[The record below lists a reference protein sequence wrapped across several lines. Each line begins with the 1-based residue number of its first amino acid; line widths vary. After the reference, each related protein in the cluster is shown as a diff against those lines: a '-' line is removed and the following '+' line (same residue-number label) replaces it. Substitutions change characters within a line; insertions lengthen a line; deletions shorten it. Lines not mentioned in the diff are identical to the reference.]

1 MERANP
7 GSAVDSAGDGAVGM
21 GGQTAT
27 AQPPVHP
34 AQARMGGVVRPN
46 QPAWERM
53 ARRTAHWGLVTA
65 GRPIYRAR
73 MLPSFLIVGVER
85 CGTSSMYE
93 VLSWHPAV
101 FSAILPR
108 KEVHYFDYHYRH
120 PLSWY
125 RCHFPL
131 RARAARAARG
141 TGVVAPMAF
150 EASPTYMCHP
160 LAPDRIARDLPGVK
174 LLVLL
179 RDPVARAY
187 SSHTMR
193 AGWGVETEPFE
204 RALEF
209 EDSRLAGEAERM
221 ATDPSYVG
229 YNWRH
234 FAYRSRGQYV
244 EQLERLERLVGRDRI
259 HVIDSG
265 DFFASPGR
273 VYDQLLDFLGLPH
286 VGHPAFDPPRTR
298 SRPPMPDSVRKALEE
313 HYRPYDDRLAAWLGH
328 EPSWRR

>member
-7 GSAVDSAGDGAVGM
+7 GSAIDSANDGAVGT
-21 GGQTAT
+21 GGKSVT
-27 AQPPVHP
+27 AQRPVP
-34 AQARMGGVVRPN
+34 TVRAGTGLVARPN

-73 MLPSFLIVGVER
+73 MLPSFLIVGAER

-108 KEVHYFDYHYRH
+108 KEVHYFDYNYAR

-131 RARAARAARG
+131 RARAALAARD
-141 TGVVAPMAF
+141 TGVAPVAF
-150 EASPTYMCHP
+150 EASPSYMCHP
-160 LAPDRIARDLPGVK
+160 LAPERIARDLPGVK
-174 LLVLL
+174 LIVML

-204 RALEF
+204 RALEL

-221 ATDPSYVG
+221 AADPSYVG

-234 FAYRSRGQYV
+234 FAYRTRGQYA
-244 EQLERLERLVGRDRI
+244 EQLEQLDRLVGRDRI

-265 DFFASPGR
+265 EFFASPAR
-273 VYDQLLDFLGLPH
+273 VYDQVLDFLGLPDA
-286 VGHPAFDPPRTR
+286 GHPAFDPPRTR

-313 HYRPYDDRLAAWLGH
+313 HYRPYDERLAAWLGH

>member
-7 GSAVDSAGDGAVGM
+7 GSAIDSANDGAVGT
-21 GGQTAT
+21 GGKSVT
-27 AQPPVHP
+27 AQRPVP
-34 AQARMGGVVRPN
+34 TVRAGTGLVARPN

-73 MLPSFLIVGVER
+73 MLPSFLIAGAER

-108 KEVHYFDYHYRH
+108 KEVHYFDYSYAH

-131 RARAARAARG
+131 RARAALAARD
-141 TGVVAPMAF
+141 TGVAPVAF
-150 EASPTYMCHP
+150 EASPSYMCHP
-160 LAPDRIARDLPGVK
+160 LAPERIARDLPGVK
-174 LLVLL
+174 LIVML

-204 RALEF
+204 RALEL

-221 ATDPSYVG
+221 AADPSYVG

-234 FAYRSRGQYV
+234 FAYRTRGQYA
-244 EQLERLERLVGRDRI
+244 EQLGQLDRLVGRDRI

-265 DFFASPGR
+265 EFFASPAR
-273 VYDQLLDFLGLPH
+273 VYDQVLDFLGLPDA
-286 VGHPAFDPPRTR
+286 GHPAFDPPRTR

-313 HYRPYDDRLAAWLGH
+313 HYRPYDERLAAWLGH

>member
-7 GSAVDSAGDGAVGM
+7 GSAIDSANDGAVGT
-21 GGQTAT
+21 GGKSVTVQR
-27 AQPPVHP
+27 PVP
-34 AQARMGGVVRPN
+34 TVRAGTGLVARPN

-73 MLPSFLIVGVER
+73 MLPSFLIVGAER

-108 KEVHYFDYHYRH
+108 KEVHYFDYSYAH

-131 RARAARAARG
+131 RARAALAARG
-141 TGVVAPMAF
+141 TGMAPVAF
-150 EASPTYMCHP
+150 EASPSYMCHP
-160 LAPDRIARDLPGVK
+160 LAPERIARDLPGVK
-174 LLVLL
+174 LIVML

-204 RALEF
+204 RALEL

-221 ATDPSYVG
+221 AADPSYVG

-234 FAYRSRGQYV
+234 FAYRTRGQYA
-244 EQLERLERLVGRDRI
+244 EQLEQLDRLVGRDRI

-265 DFFASPGR
+265 EFFASPAR
-273 VYDQLLDFLGLPH
+273 VYDQVLDFLGLPDA
-286 VGHPAFDPPRTR
+286 GHPAFDPPRTR

-313 HYRPYDDRLAAWLGH
+313 HYRPYDERLAAWLGH

>member
-7 GSAVDSAGDGAVGM
+7 GSAIDSANDGAVGT
-21 GGQTAT
+21 GGKSVT
-27 AQPPVHP
+27 AQRPVP
-34 AQARMGGVVRPN
+34 TVRAGTGLVARPN

-73 MLPSFLIVGVER
+73 MLPSFLIVGAER

-108 KEVHYFDYHYRH
+108 KEVHYFDYSYAH

-131 RARAARAARG
+131 RARAALAARG
-141 TGVVAPMAF
+141 TGVAPVAF
-150 EASPTYMCHP
+150 EASPSYMCHP
-160 LAPDRIARDLPGVK
+160 LAPERIARDLPGVK
-174 LLVLL
+174 LIVML

-204 RALEF
+204 RALEL
-209 EDSRLAGEAERM
+209 EDSRLTGEAERM
-221 ATDPSYVG
+221 AADPSYVG

-234 FAYRSRGQYV
+234 FAYRTRGQYA
-244 EQLERLERLVGRDRI
+244 EQLEQLDRLVGRDRI

-265 DFFASPGR
+265 EFFASPAR
-273 VYDQLLDFLGLPH
+273 VYDQVLDFLGLPDA
-286 VGHPAFDPPRTR
+286 GHPAFDPPRTR

-313 HYRPYDDRLAAWLGH
+313 HYRPYDERLAAWLGH

>member
-7 GSAVDSAGDGAVGM
+7 GSAIDSANDGAVGT
-21 GGQTAT
+21 GGKSVT
-27 AQPPVHP
+27 AQRPVP
-34 AQARMGGVVRPN
+34 TVRAGTGLVARPN

-73 MLPSFLIVGVER
+73 MLPSFLIVGAER

-108 KEVHYFDYHYRH
+108 KEVHYFDYSYAH

-131 RARAARAARG
+131 RARAALAARG
-141 TGVVAPMAF
+141 TGVAPVAF
-150 EASPTYMCHP
+150 EASPSYMCHP
-160 LAPDRIARDLPGVK
+160 LAPERIARDLPAVK
-174 LLVLL
+174 LIVML

-204 RALEF
+204 RALEL
-209 EDSRLAGEAERM
+209 EDSRLTGEAERM
-221 ATDPSYVG
+221 AADPSYVG

-234 FAYRSRGQYV
+234 FAYRTRGQYA
-244 EQLERLERLVGRDRI
+244 EQLEQLDRLVGRDRI

-265 DFFASPGR
+265 EFFASPAR
-273 VYDQLLDFLGLPH
+273 VYDQVLDFLGLPDA
-286 VGHPAFDPPRTR
+286 GHPAFDPPRTR

-313 HYRPYDDRLAAWLGH
+313 HYRPYDERLAAWLGH

>member
-1 MERANP
+1 MERANA
-7 GSAVDSAGDGAVGM
+7 GSAVVSAGDDAVRLDGETVA
-21 GGQTAT
+21 G
-27 AQPPVHP
+27 QPPAP
-34 AQARMGGVVRPN
+34 RIRAKTGLVVRPN
-46 QPAWERM
+46 QGALERM

-65 GRPIYRAR
+65 GRPISGAR
-73 MLPSFLIVGVER
+73 MLPSFLIVGAER

-93 VLSWHPAV
+93 VLRWHPAV

-108 KEVHYFDYHYRH
+108 KEVHYFDYHYQH

-131 RARAARAARG
+131 RARAVRATRG
-141 TGVVAPMAF
+141 AGMAPTAF
-150 EASPTYMCHP
+150 EASPSYMCHP
-160 LAPDRIARDLPGVK
+160 LAPERIARDLPDVK
-174 LLVLL
+174 LLVML

-204 RALEF
+204 RALEL

-244 EQLERLERLVGRDRI
+244 EQLEQLEGLVGRDRI

-265 DFFASPGR
+265 DFFATPGD
-273 VYDQLLDFLGLPH
+273 VYDQILDFLGLPH

-298 SRPPMPDSVRKALEE
+298 SRPPMPDSVRAALEE
-313 HYRPYDDRLAAWLGH
+313 HYRPYNERLTAWLGH
-328 EPSWRR
+328 EPSWCR

>member
-1 MERANP
+1 
-7 GSAVDSAGDGAVGM
+7 
-21 GGQTAT
+21 
-27 AQPPVHP
+27 
-34 AQARMGGVVRPN
+34 
-46 QPAWERM
+46 
-53 ARRTAHWGLVTA
+53 
-65 GRPIYRAR
+65 
-73 MLPSFLIVGVER
+73 
-85 CGTSSMYE
+85 
-93 VLSWHPAV
+93 V

-108 KEVHYFDYHYRH
+108 KEVHYFDYHYQH

-141 TGVVAPMAF
+141 TGVAPMAF
-150 EASPTYMCHP
+150 EASPSYICHP
-160 LAPDRIARDLPGVK
+160 LAPERIARDLPGVK
-174 LLVLL
+174 LLVML

-204 RALEF
+204 RAIEL

-234 FAYRSRGQYV
+234 FAYRFRGQYV

-273 VYDQLLDFLGLPH
+273 VYDQVLDFLGLPH

-298 SRPPMPDSVRKALEE
+298 SRPPMPDSVRKALED
-313 HYRPYDDRLAAWLGH
+313 HYRPYDERLAVWLGR
-328 EPSWRR
+328 EPSWCR

>member
-7 GSAVDSAGDGAVGM
+7 GSAIDSANDGAVGT
-21 GGQTAT
+21 GGRSVT
-27 AQPPVHP
+27 AQRPVP
-34 AQARMGGVVRPN
+34 TVRAGTGLVARPN
-46 QPAWERM
+46 QPAWERA

-73 MLPSFLIVGVER
+73 MLPSFLIVGAER

-108 KEVHYFDYHYRH
+108 KEVHYFDYSYAH

-131 RARAARAARG
+131 RARAALAARG
-141 TGVVAPMAF
+141 TGVAPVAF
-150 EASPTYMCHP
+150 EASPSYMCHP
-160 LAPDRIARDLPGVK
+160 LAPERIARDLPGVK
-174 LLVLL
+174 LIVML

-193 AGWGVETEPFE
+193 VGWGVETEPFE
-204 RALEF
+204 RALEL

-221 ATDPSYVG
+221 AADPSYVG

-234 FAYRSRGQYV
+234 FAYRTRGQYA
-244 EQLERLERLVGRDRI
+244 EQLEQLDRLVGRDRI

-265 DFFASPGR
+265 EFFASPAR
-273 VYDQLLDFLGLPH
+273 VYDQVLDFLGLPDA
-286 VGHPAFDPPRTR
+286 GHPAFDPPRTR
-298 SRPPMPDSVRKALEE
+298 SRPPMPDSARKALEE
-313 HYRPYDDRLAAWLGH
+313 HYRPYDERLAAWLGH

>member
-7 GSAVDSAGDGAVGM
+7 GSAVVSAGDDAVGT
-21 GGQTAT
+21 GGKTVT
-27 AQPPVHP
+27 AQRPVP
-34 AQARMGGVVRPN
+34 GVRAGTGLVARPN
-46 QPAWERM
+46 RPAWERM

-73 MLPSFLIVGVER
+73 MLPSFLIVGAER

-93 VLSWHPAV
+93 VLRWHPAV

-108 KEVHYFDYHYRH
+108 KEVHYFDYNYAR

-131 RARAARAARG
+131 HARAARAARG
-141 TGVVAPMAF
+141 AGVAPVAF
-150 EASPTYMCHP
+150 EASPSYMCHP
-160 LAPDRIARDLPGVK
+160 LAPERIARDLPGVK
-174 LLVLL
+174 LIVML

-204 RALEF
+204 RALEL

-234 FAYRSRGQYV
+234 FAYRARGQYA
-244 EQLERLERLVGRDRI
+244 EQLEQLERLVGRDRI

-265 DFFASPGR
+265 EFFTSPGR
-273 VYDQLLDFLGLPH
+273 VYDQVLDFLGLPH
-286 VGHPAFDPPRTR
+286 VGHTAFDPPRTR

-313 HYRPYDDRLAAWLGH
+313 HYRPHDERLAAWLGH

>member
-7 GSAVDSAGDGAVGM
+7 GSAVDSAGDGAVGT
-21 GGQTAT
+21 GGKTVTAR
-27 AQPPVHP
+27 P
-34 AQARMGGVVRPN
+34 AAPRAWAATGLVARPN

-65 GRPIYRAR
+65 GRPAYRAR
-73 MLPSFLIVGVER
+73 MLPSFLIVGAER

-108 KEVHYFDYHYRH
+108 KEVHYFDYNYAR

-131 RARAARAARG
+131 RARAAMAARG
-141 TGVVAPMAF
+141 TGVAPVAF
-150 EASPTYMCHP
+150 EASPSYMCHP
-160 LAPDRIARDLPGVK
+160 LAPERIARDLPGVK
-174 LLVLL
+174 LIVML

-204 RALEF
+204 HALEL

-234 FAYRSRGQYV
+234 FAYRARGQYA
-244 EQLERLERLVGRDRI
+244 EQLEQLDRLVGRDRI
-259 HVIDSG
+259 HVIDSEE
-265 DFFASPGR
+265 FFTSPGR
-273 VYDQLLDFLGLPH
+273 VYDQVLDFLGLPH
-286 VGHPAFDPPRTR
+286 VGYPAFDPPRTR
-298 SRPPMPDSVRKALEE
+298 SRPPMPDPVRKELEE
-313 HYRPYDDRLAAWLGH
+313 HYRPYDERLAAWLGH

>member
-7 GSAVDSAGDGAVGM
+7 GSAIDSANDGAVGT
-21 GGQTAT
+21 GGRSVT
-27 AQPPVHP
+27 AQRPVP
-34 AQARMGGVVRPN
+34 AVRAGTGLVARPN
-46 QPAWERM
+46 QPAWERA
-53 ARRTAHWGLVTA
+53 ARRTAHWGLVTG

-73 MLPSFLIVGVER
+73 MLPSFLIVGAER

-108 KEVHYFDYHYRH
+108 KEVHYFDYSYAH

-131 RARAARAARG
+131 RARAALAARG
-141 TGVVAPMAF
+141 TGVAPVAF
-150 EASPTYMCHP
+150 EASPSYMCHP
-160 LAPDRIARDLPGVK
+160 LAPERIARDLPGVK
-174 LLVLL
+174 LIVML

-204 RALEF
+204 RALEL

-221 ATDPSYVG
+221 AADPSYVG

-234 FAYRSRGQYV
+234 FAYRTRGQYA
-244 EQLERLERLVGRDRI
+244 EQLEQLDRLVGRDRI

-265 DFFASPGR
+265 EFFASPAR
-273 VYDQLLDFLGLPH
+273 VYDQVLDFLGLPDA
-286 VGHPAFDPPRTR
+286 GHPAFDPPRTR
-298 SRPPMPDSVRKALEE
+298 SRPPMPDSARKALEE
-313 HYRPYDDRLAAWLGH
+313 HYRPYDERLAAWLGH

>member
-7 GSAVDSAGDGAVGM
+7 GSAIDSANDGAVGT
-21 GGQTAT
+21 GGKSVT
-27 AQPPVHP
+27 AQRPVP
-34 AQARMGGVVRPN
+34 TVRAGTGLVARPN

-73 MLPSFLIVGVER
+73 MLPSFLIVGAER
-85 CGTSSMYE
+85 CGTSSIYE
-93 VLSWHPAV
+93 VLSRHPAV

-108 KEVHYFDYHYRH
+108 KEVHYFDYSYAH

-131 RARAARAARG
+131 RARAALAARG
-141 TGVVAPMAF
+141 TGVAPVAF
-150 EASPTYMCHP
+150 EASPSYMCHP
-160 LAPDRIARDLPGVK
+160 LAPERIARDLPAVK
-174 LLVLL
+174 LIVML

-204 RALEF
+204 RALEL

-221 ATDPSYVG
+221 AADPSYVG

-234 FAYRSRGQYV
+234 FAYRTRGQYA
-244 EQLERLERLVGRDRI
+244 EQLEQLDRLVGRDRI

-265 DFFASPGR
+265 EFFASPAR
-273 VYDQLLDFLGLPH
+273 VYDQVLDFLGLPDA
-286 VGHPAFDPPRTR
+286 GHPAFDPPRTR

-313 HYRPYDDRLAAWLGH
+313 HYRPYDERLAAWLGH

>member
-7 GSAVDSAGDGAVGM
+7 GSAVDSANDGAVGT
-21 GGQTAT
+21 GGKTVTAR
-27 AQPPVHP
+27 QPVPTVR
-34 AQARMGGVVRPN
+34 AATGLVARPN

-73 MLPSFLIVGVER
+73 MLPSFLIVGAER

-93 VLSWHPAV
+93 VLSWHPSV

-108 KEVHYFDYHYRH
+108 KEVHYFDYNYAR

-131 RARAARAARG
+131 RARAALAARD
-141 TGVVAPMAF
+141 TGVAPVAF
-150 EASPTYMCHP
+150 EASPSYMCHP
-160 LAPDRIARDLPGVK
+160 LAPERIARDLPGVK
-174 LLVLL
+174 LIVML

-204 RALEF
+204 RALEL

-221 ATDPSYVG
+221 AADPSYVG

-234 FAYRSRGQYV
+234 FAYRARGQYA
-244 EQLERLERLVGRDRI
+244 EQLEQLDRLVGRDRI

-265 DFFASPGR
+265 EFFASPGS
-273 VYDQLLDFLGLPH
+273 VYDQVLDFLGLPN
-286 VGHPAFDPPRTR
+286 VGHPAFDPPPTR

-313 HYRPYDDRLAAWLGH
+313 HYRPHDERLAAWLGH

>member
-7 GSAVDSAGDGAVGM
+7 GSAIDSANDGAVGT
-21 GGQTAT
+21 GGRSVT
-27 AQPPVHP
+27 AQRPVP
-34 AQARMGGVVRPN
+34 AVRAGTGLVARPN
-46 QPAWERM
+46 QPAWERA

-73 MLPSFLIVGVER
+73 MLPSFLIVGAER

-108 KEVHYFDYHYRH
+108 KEVHYFDYSYAH

-131 RARAARAARG
+131 RARAALAARG
-141 TGVVAPMAF
+141 TGVAPVAF
-150 EASPTYMCHP
+150 EASPSYMCHP
-160 LAPDRIARDLPGVK
+160 LAPERIARDLPGVK
-174 LLVLL
+174 LIVML

-193 AGWGVETEPFE
+193 VGWGVETEPFE
-204 RALEF
+204 RALEL

-221 ATDPSYVG
+221 AADPSYVG

-234 FAYRSRGQYV
+234 FAYRTRGQYA
-244 EQLERLERLVGRDRI
+244 EQLEQLDRLVGRDRI

-265 DFFASPGR
+265 EFFASPAR
-273 VYDQLLDFLGLPH
+273 VYDQVLDFLGLPDA
-286 VGHPAFDPPRTR
+286 GHPAFDPPRTR
-298 SRPPMPDSVRKALEE
+298 SRPPMPDSARKALEE
-313 HYRPYDDRLAAWLGH
+313 HYRPYDERLAAWLGH

>member
-7 GSAVDSAGDGAVGM
+7 GSAVDSANDGAVGT
-21 GGQTAT
+21 GSKTVA
-27 AQPPVHP
+27 AQRPVP
-34 AQARMGGVVRPN
+34 TVRAGTGLVARPN

-73 MLPSFLIVGVER
+73 MLPSFLIVGAER

-108 KEVHYFDYHYRH
+108 KEVHYFDYNYAR

-131 RARAARAARG
+131 RARAALAARG
-141 TGVVAPMAF
+141 TGVAPVAF
-150 EASPTYMCHP
+150 EASPSYMCHP
-160 LAPDRIARDLPGVK
+160 LAPERIARDLPGVK
-174 LLVLL
+174 LIVML

-204 RALEF
+204 RALEL
-209 EDSRLAGEAERM
+209 EDSRLSGEAERM

-234 FAYRSRGQYV
+234 FAYRTRGQYA
-244 EQLERLERLVGRDRI
+244 EQLEQLDRLVGRDRI
-259 HVIDSG
+259 RVIDSG
-265 DFFASPGR
+265 EFFASPGR
-273 VYDQLLDFLGLPH
+273 VYDQVLDFLGLPDA
-286 VGHPAFDPPRTR
+286 GHPAFDPPRTR

-313 HYRPYDDRLAAWLGH
+313 HYRPYDERLAAWLGH
-328 EPSWRR
+328 EPCWRR

>member
-7 GSAVDSAGDGAVGM
+7 GSAIDSANDGAVGT
-21 GGQTAT
+21 GGKSVT
-27 AQPPVHP
+27 AQRPVP
-34 AQARMGGVVRPN
+34 TVRAGTGLVARPN
-46 QPAWERM
+46 QPGWERM
-53 ARRTAHWGLVTA
+53 ARRAAHWGLVTV

-73 MLPSFLIVGVER
+73 MLPSFLIVGAER

-108 KEVHYFDYHYRH
+108 KEVHYFDYSYAH

-131 RARAARAARG
+131 RARAALAARG
-141 TGVVAPMAF
+141 TGVAPVAF
-150 EASPTYMCHP
+150 EASPSYMCHP
-160 LAPDRIARDLPGVK
+160 LAPERIARDLPAVK
-174 LLVLL
+174 LIVML

-204 RALEF
+204 RALEL

-221 ATDPSYVG
+221 AADPSYVG
-229 YNWRH
+229 YHWRH
-234 FAYRSRGQYV
+234 FAYRTRGQYA
-244 EQLERLERLVGRDRI
+244 EQLEQLDRLVGRDRI

-265 DFFASPGR
+265 EFFASPAR
-273 VYDQLLDFLGLPH
+273 VYDQVLDFLDLPDA
-286 VGHPAFDPPRTR
+286 GHPAFDPPRTR

-313 HYRPYDDRLAAWLGH
+313 HYRPYDERLAAWLGH

>member
-1 MERANP
+1 MERANSGGAVDP
-7 GSAVDSAGDGAVGM
+7 AGDSAV
-21 GGQTAT
+21 
-27 AQPPVHP
+27 
-34 AQARMGGVVRPN
+34 RMGGKTVTAQRPAPRARAGAGLVARPN

-53 ARRTAHWGLVTA
+53 ARQSAHWGLVTA
-65 GRPIYRAR
+65 GRPLYRAR
-73 MLPSFLIVGVER
+73 MLPSFLIVGAER

-108 KEVHYFDYHYRH
+108 KEVHYFDYNYAH

-131 RARAARAARG
+131 RARAALAARDAG
-141 TGVVAPMAF
+141 VAPVAF

-160 LAPDRIARDLPGVK
+160 LAPGRIARDLPGVK
-174 LLVLL
+174 LIVML

-193 AGWGVETEPFE
+193 AGWGVESESFE
-204 RALEF
+204 RALEL

-221 ATDPSYVG
+221 ATDPSYTG

-234 FAYRSRGQYV
+234 FAYRARGQYA
-244 EQLERLERLVGRDRI
+244 EQLERLDRLVGRDKI

-265 DFFASPGR
+265 EFFASPER
-273 VYDQLLDFLGLPH
+273 VYDQALDFLGLPH
-286 VGHPAFDPPRTR
+286 AGYPAFDPPRTR

-328 EPSWRR
+328 EPRWRR

>member
-7 GSAVDSAGDGAVGM
+7 GSAVDAGGDGAVGT
-21 GGQTAT
+21 GGKTVTARR
-27 AQPPVHP
+27 P
-34 AQARMGGVVRPN
+34 APRAGTGLVARPN

-73 MLPSFLIVGVER
+73 MLPGFLIVGAER

-108 KEVHYFDYHYRH
+108 KEVHYFDYNYAR

-125 RCHFPL
+125 QCHFPL
-131 RARAARAARG
+131 RARAALAARS
-141 TGVVAPMAF
+141 TGVAPVAF
-150 EASPTYMCHP
+150 EASPSYMCHP
-160 LAPDRIARDLPGVK
+160 LAPERIARDLPAVK
-174 LLVLL
+174 LIVML

-204 RALEF
+204 RALEL

-221 ATDPSYVG
+221 AADPSYAG

-234 FAYRSRGQYV
+234 FAYRARGQYA
-244 EQLERLERLVGRDRI
+244 EQLEQLGRLVGRDRI
-259 HVIDSG
+259 HVIDSEE
-265 DFFASPGR
+265 FFTSPGR
-273 VYDQLLDFLGLPH
+273 VYDQVLDFLGLPH
-286 VGHPAFDPPRTR
+286 VGYPAFDPPRTR
-298 SRPPMPDSVRKALEE
+298 SRPPMSDSVRKALEE
-313 HYRPYDDRLAAWLGH
+313 HYRSYDERLAAWLGH

>member
-7 GSAVDSAGDGAVGM
+7 GSAIDSANDGAVGT
-21 GGQTAT
+21 GGRSVS
-27 AQPPVHP
+27 AQRPVP
-34 AQARMGGVVRPN
+34 TVRAGTGLVARPN
-46 QPAWERM
+46 QPAWERA

-73 MLPSFLIVGVER
+73 MLPSFLIVGAER

-108 KEVHYFDYHYRH
+108 KEVHYFDYSYAH

-131 RARAARAARG
+131 RARAALAARG
-141 TGVVAPMAF
+141 TGVAPVAF
-150 EASPTYMCHP
+150 EASPSYMCHP
-160 LAPDRIARDLPGVK
+160 LAPERIARDLPGVK
-174 LLVLL
+174 LIVML

-204 RALEF
+204 RALEL

-221 ATDPSYVG
+221 AADPSYVG

-234 FAYRSRGQYV
+234 FAYRTRGQYA
-244 EQLERLERLVGRDRI
+244 EQLEQLDRLVGRDRI

-265 DFFASPGR
+265 EFFASPAR
-273 VYDQLLDFLGLPH
+273 VYDQVLDFLGLPDA
-286 VGHPAFDPPRTR
+286 GHPAFDPPRTR
-298 SRPPMPDSVRKALEE
+298 SRPPMPDSARKALEE
-313 HYRPYDDRLAAWLGH
+313 HYRPYDERLAAWLGH

>member
-7 GSAVDSAGDGAVGM
+7 GSAIDSANDGAVGT
-21 GGQTAT
+21 GGRSVT
-27 AQPPVHP
+27 AQRPVP
-34 AQARMGGVVRPN
+34 TVRAGTGLVARPN
-46 QPAWERM
+46 QPAWERA

-73 MLPSFLIVGVER
+73 MLPSFLIVGAER

-108 KEVHYFDYHYRH
+108 KEVHYFDYSYAH

-131 RARAARAARG
+131 RARAALAARG
-141 TGVVAPMAF
+141 TGVAPVAF
-150 EASPTYMCHP
+150 EASPSYMCHP
-160 LAPDRIARDLPGVK
+160 LAPERIARDLPGVK
-174 LLVLL
+174 LIVML

-204 RALEF
+204 RALEL

-221 ATDPSYVG
+221 AADPSYVG

-234 FAYRSRGQYV
+234 FAYRTRGQYA
-244 EQLERLERLVGRDRI
+244 EQLEQLDRLVGRDRI

-265 DFFASPGR
+265 EFFASPAR
-273 VYDQLLDFLGLPH
+273 VYDQVLDFLGLPDA
-286 VGHPAFDPPRTR
+286 GHPAFDPPRTR
-298 SRPPMPDSVRKALEE
+298 SRPPMPDSARKALEE
-313 HYRPYDDRLAAWLGH
+313 HYRPYDERLAAWLGH

>member
-7 GSAVDSAGDGAVGM
+7 GSAIDSANDGAVGT
-21 GGQTAT
+21 GGKSVT
-27 AQPPVHP
+27 AQRPVP
-34 AQARMGGVVRPN
+34 TVRAETGLVARPN

-73 MLPSFLIVGVER
+73 MLPSFLIVGAER

-93 VLSWHPAV
+93 VLSRHPAV

-108 KEVHYFDYHYRH
+108 KEVHYFDYSYAH

-131 RARAARAARG
+131 RARAALAARG
-141 TGVVAPMAF
+141 TGVAPVAF
-150 EASPTYMCHP
+150 EASPSYMCHP
-160 LAPDRIARDLPGVK
+160 LAPERIARDLPGVK
-174 LLVLL
+174 LIVML

-204 RALEF
+204 RALEL

-221 ATDPSYVG
+221 AADPSYVG

-234 FAYRSRGQYV
+234 FAYRTRGQYA
-244 EQLERLERLVGRDRI
+244 EQLEQLDRLVGRDRI

-265 DFFASPGR
+265 EFFASPAR
-273 VYDQLLDFLGLPH
+273 VYDQVLDFLGLPDA
-286 VGHPAFDPPRTR
+286 GHPAFDPPRTR

-313 HYRPYDDRLAAWLGH
+313 HYRPYDERLAAWLGH

>member
-7 GSAVDSAGDGAVGM
+7 GSAIDSANDGAVGT
-21 GGQTAT
+21 GGKSVTVQR
-27 AQPPVHP
+27 PVP
-34 AQARMGGVVRPN
+34 AVRAGTGLVARPN

-73 MLPSFLIVGVER
+73 MLPSFLIAGAER

-108 KEVHYFDYHYRH
+108 KEVHYFDYSYAH

-131 RARAARAARG
+131 RARAALAARG
-141 TGVVAPMAF
+141 TGVAPVAF
-150 EASPTYMCHP
+150 EASPSYMCHP
-160 LAPDRIARDLPGVK
+160 LAPERIARDLPGVK
-174 LLVLL
+174 LIVML

-204 RALEF
+204 RALEL

-221 ATDPSYVG
+221 AADPSYVG

-234 FAYRSRGQYV
+234 FAYRTRGQYA
-244 EQLERLERLVGRDRI
+244 EQLEQLDRLVGRDRI

-265 DFFASPGR
+265 EFFASPAR
-273 VYDQLLDFLGLPH
+273 VYDQVLDFLGLPDA
-286 VGHPAFDPPRTR
+286 GHPAFDPPRTR

-313 HYRPYDDRLAAWLGH
+313 HYRPYDERLAAWLGH